1 MWRYYCDKMLGKP
14 KFNVEYYQEAWD
26 FLMRVDEKTRAKIAD
41 NITKASCTLDPKLL
55 KKLTGEVW
63 EFRTLYNSK
72 QYRMLAFWDKR
83 DKEHT
88 LVIATH
94 GFVKKVGKVPQK
106 EIDKTTHI
114 MKEYFNT
121 KK

>member
-1 MWRYYCDKMLGKP
+1 MLGKP

-83 DKEHT
+83 DKEQT

-106 EIDKTTHI
+106 EIDKTTNI
-114 MKEYFNT
+114 MKEYFNN